1 MQTAIGVRFKKV
13 GRIEYYRPG
22 FSSIRNG
29 DWVIAETERGLEC
42 GRVVIGPGE
51 IASDEL
57 HLRSVRRRAT
67 PNDLLKYADN
77 KRREQEAFLICKQKI
92 EEHNLPMKLI
102 SVEFTFDVNKIIFS
116 FTAEGRVDFRELVRD
131 LAYVF
136 RTRIE
141 LRQVGIRDETKLMGG
156 IGHCGRPLCCANFL
170 GDFTAVSIRM
180 AKEQNLS
187 LNPTKISGCC
197 GRLMCCL
204 EYEDNNYRDGCILC
218 GREPTIDNLNA
229 DEDSVAAEKLE
240 QLDRADENMETI
252 DSEKPVEV
260 RKPVESRTFGGNRN
274 APGRRSRDNRNADRS
289 ERNEYPDRND
299 RPERKERYERR
310 QPNSAQ
316 ANANRNH
323 PLERNSTSGNH
334 RPMRSTSPESPPNE
348 QGKKPPQKN
357 KPRPKKSAYQR
368 DKKFHSRRPN
378 LDDA

>member
-1 MQTAIGVRFKKV
+1 M
-13 GRIEYYRPG
+13 
-22 FSSIRNG
+22 
-29 DWVIAETERGLEC
+29 EC

-180 AKEQNLS
+180 AKDQNLS

-218 GREPTIDNLNA
+218 GRESAINNLNA
-229 DEDSVAAEKLE
+229 DEDSAAAEKLE
-240 QLDRADENMETI
+240 QLDRVDENRETI

-260 RKPVESRTFGGNRN
+260 RKPIESRTFGGSRN
-274 APGRRSRDNRNADRS
+274 APGRRSRDNRNTDRS
-289 ERNEYPDRND
+289 ERNEYPDRNA

-310 QPNSAQ
+310 QPTSPQSSAHR
-316 ANANRNH
+316 NR
-323 PLERNSTSGNH
+323 PGERPSLSGN
-334 RPMRSTSPESPPNE
+334 RPTLHSESSESPNE
-348 QGKKPPQKN
+348 QSKKPPQKN

-378 LDDA
+378 LDDV